1 MVPQFKLI
9 HRFIFMLSS
18 SPNLLLITTD
28 QQRGDCLGCA
38 GHPVVETPYI
48 DELASNGVYMPFAYS
63 SVPSCTPARAAIIT
77 GMDQWIHGRLTITM
91 AGNDA
96 LEYPAT
102 LPGECVDLS
111 KDPVK
116 SDRVSFWRGRLAEI
130 NEKRGDP
137 RGSGGRLVEQPEGAM
152 ILSPNYQ
159 KWKDRAFEKE
169 SNLRQKDTVL

>member
-1 MVPQFKLI
+1 M
-9 HRFIFMLSS
+9 
-18 SPNLLLITTD
+18 
-28 QQRGDCLGCA
+28 
-38 GHPVVETPYI
+38 
-48 DELASNGVYMPFAYS
+48 
-63 SVPSCTPARAAIIT
+63 
-77 GMDQWIHGRLTITM
+77 
-91 AGNDA
+91 
-96 LEYPAT
+96 
-102 LPGECVDLS
+102 S